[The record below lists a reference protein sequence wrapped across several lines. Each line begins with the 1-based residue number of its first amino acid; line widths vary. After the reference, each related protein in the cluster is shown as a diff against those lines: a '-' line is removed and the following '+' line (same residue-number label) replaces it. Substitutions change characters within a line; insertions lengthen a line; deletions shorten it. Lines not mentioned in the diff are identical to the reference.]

1 MDAENL
7 ANDSAKAPEPS
18 ESLEPERTTDIDTGD
33 PATLRDVGAKL
44 EPEHSEFDDPGF
56 RAFWLM
62 PVGLGIVL
70 VVAAL
75 VMSTT

>member
-7 ANDSAKAPEPS
+7 ANDSAKSPQS
-18 ESLEPERTTDIDTGD
+18 ERTTNMDSGD

-56 RAFWLM
+56 RSAWVM
-62 PVGLGIVL
+62 PVALGIFLAAV
-70 VVAAL
+70 AL
-75 VMSTT
+75 VISMT